1 MNPEEQRRLLR
12 RFEPVVRYT
21 KGEQFF
27 PADIKE
33 YLKACSLWVQRP
45 NRYPLR
51 IWAEGELTPDKLA
64 EPRNHGFDAIYYL
77 KFIEPLN
84 ITEMARHR
92 IREGL
97 ARRSSDE
104 AFRAGPGRLARV
116 GYGSRF
122 IDALFS
128 LSLLARGRVPGD
140 TALAASIAYQEM
152 QREEKKFCY
161 YGRVVEQSH
170 WIVLQYWFF
179 YAYNNWRSGYEG
191 ANDHEGDWEMIC
203 VYLYQD
209 DEEIIHPEWVAY
221 ASHDFSGDDLR
232 RRWDDPELEKV
243 GEHPVVYAGA
253 GSHASYF
260 QKGEY
265 LAEIELPFLT
275 PVIRFTNNL
284 QTFWRKNILPYDH
297 RKPQEGEAAAIFS
310 IFRVPFVDYARGEGV
325 SIGPHQKIPWN
336 EPEIISNPP
345 PWVSQYRGLWG
356 LFAQDPFAGENAPA
370 GPMYNRDG
378 SVRQAWYD
386 PLGWAGLE
394 KVPPPDERLNL
405 IQARRVEIKADIS
418 NIEAQIAEKS
428 RELQKMGI
436 ELASM
441 RGFPHLR
448 EARNLQQTKINDLSS
463 ELDQLLQHIAM
474 DESSLE
480 TLNLYANRI
489 ESGERSPVRAH
500 IRRAHHP
507 TTSENIQLN
516 KLAEIWAA
524 VSIGLMMFSFLLLA
538 VFASDFLIYG
548 IASVISL
555 IVFIEASFRG
565 QITRFISSIT
575 VGLAVVSGLVIFAEF
590 FWPIV
595 FMAVLVSGGYI
606 MWENIRELRR

>member
-1 MNPEEQRRLLR
+1 MSPEEERLLLR
-12 RFEPVVRYT
+12 RFEPVIRYT

-27 PADIKE
+27 PTDIE
-33 YLKACSLWVQRP
+33 QYIQACSLWVQRP

-51 IWAEGELTPDKLA
+51 LWPERELTTERLA

-84 ITEMARHR
+84 VTEIARHR

-97 ARRSSDE
+97 AGRSE
-104 AFRAGPGRLARV
+104 MAFRAGPGRLARV

-152 QREEKKFCY
+152 LSKAEKYCY
-161 YGRVVEQSH
+161 YGRVVEQSN
-170 WIVLQYWFF
+170 WTILQYWFF
-179 YAYNNWRSGYEG
+179 YTYNNWRSGYEG

-203 VYLYQD
+203 IYLYRD
-209 DEEIIHPEWVAY
+209 DAEQIHPEWVAY

-232 RRWDDPELEKV
+232 RRWDDPELVKV

-260 QKGEY
+260 KEGEY

-275 PVIRFTNNL
+275 PVIRFTHRI

-297 RKPQEGEAAAIFS
+297 RQSHDGEASAIFS
-310 IFRVPFVDYARGEGV
+310 IFKVPFVDYARGEGI
-325 SIGPHQKIPWN
+325 SIGPGQEKVWN
-336 EPEIISNPP
+336 EPQIISNPP

-378 SVRQAWYD
+378 TVRQAWYD
-386 PLGWAGLE
+386 PLGWAGLD
-394 KVPPPDERLNL
+394 KVPPPQERLSL
-405 IQARRVEIKADIS
+405 IQARRTEIKADIS
-418 NIEAQIAEKS
+418 NHEALIDEKS
-428 RELQKMGI
+428 RELHKLGI

-448 EARNLQQTKINDLSS
+448 DARDLQQAKIDALSN
-463 ELDQLLQHIAM
+463 ELDQLLQQIAM

-480 TLNLYANRI
+480 TLSLYAGRI
-489 ESGERSPVRAH
+489 KAGERSPVRAH

-507 TTSENIQLN
+507 TTSKSIRLN

-524 VSIGLMMFSFLLLA
+524 VSITLMMFSFLILA
-538 VFASDFLIYG
+538 VFARDFLIYG

-565 QITRFISSIT
+565 QISRFISSIT
-575 VGLAVVSGLVIFAEF
+575 IGLAVVSSLVIFFEF
-590 FWPIV
+590 FWAIV
-595 FMAVLVSGGYI
+595 VLFVLVSGGYI